1 MWLGK
6 DMRMIRDMVNV
17 LEFNE
22 EGQIEL
28 NIWDY
33 DDQHLFLLNRTIIS
47 KAYLM
52 ILDWTLR
59 C

>member
-6 DMRMIRDMVNV
+6 DMKMCKDMVNV